1 MPRKKSGQPH
11 GYKSAA
17 IRELLAEDPKLKM
30 AEIITALAQK
40 GITVSQNQ
48 VYFVKSKLG
57 AKRRK
62 AKRQAAV
69 QTAQSAGAI
78 NPVELVR
85 KVKELAASAG
95 GLNKLKQLVD
105 LLAE

>member
-1 MPRKKSGQPH
+1 M
-11 GYKSAA
+11 
-17 IRELLAEDPKLKM
+17 LAENPRLKM
-30 AEIITALAQK
+30 GEIISALAEK
-40 GITVSQNQ
+40 GITVSKNQ

-69 QTAQSAGAI
+69 HTAKTAGLI

-95 GLNKLKQLVD
+95 GLNNLKQLVD

>member
-1 MPRKKSGQPH
+1 MPRRKSVHPH
-11 GYKSAA
+11 GHKSIA
-17 IRELLAEDPKLKM
+17 IRELLAENPKLTM
-30 AEIITALAQK
+30 ADIIAALAQK
-40 GITVSQNQ
+40 GITVSKNQ

-69 QTAQSAGAI
+69 LTAHSAGVT
-78 NPVELVR
+78 NPIELVR

-95 GLNKLKQLVD
+95 GLSKLKQLVD